1 MTTKE
6 LEYAINKHYFNSAK
20 IITTKLSRNSGVVS
34 HECDVVVVTNSYYL
48 IEFELKISKS
58 DLKKDFQKKH
68 SHECD
73 NIKKTFYVIP
83 EKLEDCIELI
93 PERFGIIIVNK
104 KIQIDKSG
112 KIPLEK
118 TYYPL
123 RIIREAQTNKKA
135 KKITNDN
142 FIKICTLASMRYWTT
157 KENELKRDKLIIWQK
172 AKICD
177 NCQNRFS
184 LICRNCDNFNNWEDK
199 E

>member
-20 IITTKLSRNSGVVS
+20 IITTKLTRNSGVVS

-73 NIKKTFYVIP
+73 NMKKTFYVIP

-177 NCQNRFS
+177 NCKNRFS

>member
-20 IITTKLSRNSGVVS
+20 IITTKLTRNSGVVS

-104 KIQIDKSG
+104 KIQIDKSD

-172 AKICD
+172 AKICN
-177 NCQNRFS
+177 NCKNRFS

>member
-6 LEYAINKHYFNSAK
+6 LEYAINRHYSESSK
-20 IITTKLSRNSGVVS
+20 IITTNLTKNSGVVS
-34 HECDVVVVTNSYYL
+34 HECDVVVVTKSYYL
-48 IEFELKISKS
+48 LEFELKITKS

-73 NIKKTFYVIP
+73 NIKKTFFVVP
-83 EKLEDCIELI
+83 KELEDCIELI
-93 PERFGIIIVNK
+93 PERFGVIIVNK
-104 KIQIDKSG
+104 KTRIDKSG

-135 KKITNDN
+135 KKLTNEN
-142 FIKICTLASMRYWTT
+142 FIKICGLASMRYWTA
-157 KENELKRDKLIIWQK
+157 KENELKRDELIIWQK

-177 NCQNRFS
+177 NCKNRCS
-184 LICRNCDNFNNWEDK
+184 TICRSCDKYNNWEDI

>member
-6 LEYAINKHYFNSAK
+6 LEYAINKHYLESSK
-20 IITTKLSRNSGVVS
+20 IITTNITKNSGIVS
-34 HECDVVVVTNSYYL
+34 HECDVIVVTKSYYL
-48 IEFELKISKS
+48 LEFELKISKA

-83 EKLEDCIELI
+83 EELKDCIELI

-104 KIQIDKSG
+104 KTKIDRSG

-123 RIIREAQTNKKA
+123 RFIREAQTNKKSQ
-135 KKITNDN
+135 KITIDN
-142 FIKICTLASMRYWTT
+142 FIKICGLASMRYWTA
-157 KENELKRDKLIIWQK
+157 KENELKRDNLIVWQK

-177 NCQNRFS
+177 NCNNRYS
-184 LICRNCDNFNNWEDK
+184 VICRSCDKFSNWEDK

>member
-20 IITTKLSRNSGVVS
+20 IITTKLTRNSGVVS

-118 TYYPL
+118 THYPL

-177 NCQNRFS
+177 NCKNRFS
-184 LICRNCDNFNNWEDK
+184 LICRNCDNFNNWKDK

>member
-20 IITTKLSRNSGVVS
+20 IITTKLTRNSGVVS

-177 NCQNRFS
+177 NCKNRFS

-199 E
+199 K

>member
-20 IITTKLSRNSGVVS
+20 IITTKLTRNSGVVS

-104 KIQIDKSG
+104 KIQIDKNG

-177 NCQNRFS
+177 NCKNRFS

>member
-6 LEYAINKHYFNSAK
+6 LEYAINKHYSESSK
-20 IITTKLSRNSGVVS
+20 IITTNLTKNSAVVS
-34 HECDVVVVTNSYYL
+34 HECDVVVVTKSYYL
-48 IEFELKISKS
+48 LEFELKITKS

-73 NIKKTFYVIP
+73 NIKKTFFVVP
-83 EKLEDCIELI
+83 KELEDCIELI
-93 PERFGIIIVNK
+93 PERFGVIIVNK
-104 KIQIDKSG
+104 KTRIDKSG

-135 KKITNDN
+135 KKLTNEN
-142 FIKICTLASMRYWTT
+142 FIKICGLASMRYWTA
-157 KENELKRDKLIIWQK
+157 KENELKRDELIIWQK

-177 NCQNRFS
+177 NCKNRCS
-184 LICRNCDNFNNWEDK
+184 TICRSCDKYNNWEDI